1 VTAPRR
7 IVTPP
12 PASPPKRPPGRPP
25 GSKNKPKA
33 VIGIVTVQ
41 AEANQLLAVA
51 QRTRKA
57 LHAALLNAEEAS
69 DETGAPWIPSADFLQ
84 ALRFCRETVKDMG
97 TLALQLQGKQ
107 LRDAANL
114 SDDELQAA
122 IQQAAR
128 ETIAALPLEEL
139 LVLVEERRAGEGL
152 PDDERGNGHDAE
164 GVQ

>member
-1 VTAPRR
+1 MTAPRR

-12 PASPPKRPPGRPP
+12 PAPPKRPPGRPP
-25 GSKNKPKA
+25 GSKNKPKS

-57 LHAALLNAEEAS
+57 LHAALLNAEDAS
-69 DETGAPWIPSADFLQ
+69 DETGTPWIPSTDFLQ

-97 TLALQLQGKQ
+97 TLDLQLQGKQ

-139 LVLVEERRAGEGL
+139 LVLVEERRAGEGG
-152 PDDERGNGHDAE
+152 DDERGNGHDAE